1 MRITRRYVVRIL
13 CFFVIMNIAMQKMFM
28 STRKLD
34 TFSDEWVVLI
44 TTCRK
49 RSDPDSTLA
58 HEALYKKQIVRWVEE
73 SNLPIFVVESSGIG
87 FPELEKKYTNLHVI
101 TTTITE
107 KKTSSISEALSM
119 LEAVKRMEDYDI
131 YQNRRYI
138 MKVTG
143 RYFLE
148 GAKDVIDTELRAGA
162 DFYVQRHFND
172 EILWQN
178 SEYFGMK
185 KDFIPELANNVLMNN
200 MLMEHSLYNVTRH
213 SPITGN
219 VPASNQARFEFF
231 GEGFENSQARG
242 GDKLVINPLR

>member
-1 MRITRRYVVRIL
+1 MRITRRYVFRIL
-13 CFFVIMNIAMQKMFM
+13 YFFVIVLYIFFNIMNIVMQNKMIM
-28 STRKLD
+28 STKKSD

-58 HEALYKKQIVRWVEE
+58 HEALYKKQIVRWVEK

-107 KKTSSISEALSM
+107 QKTSSISEALSM

-162 DFYVQRHFND
+162 DFYIQRHFND
-172 EILWQN
+172 EILWQHR
-178 SEYFGMK
+178 SE
-185 KDFIPELANNVLMNN
+185 E
-200 MLMEHSLYNVTRH
+200 
-213 SPITGN
+213 
-219 VPASNQARFEFF
+219 
-231 GEGFENSQARG
+231 
-242 GDKLVINPLR
+242 